1 MFITIT
7 YGPREINSGYQM
19 KSSLMLIVNSRLQI
33 PLREFTFSYA
43 RSGGPGG
50 QNVNKVNTKATLRWP
65 MRTSPSLPEAVRGRF
80 LAKYGGKL
88 TTDGDLL
95 ITSQRFRDA
104 GRNTADCLEKL
115 RRMLISV
122 AEAPKSRRPTKPT
135 KASVRRRLDQKRRQ
149 SGRKHQRRTSDN
161 EE

>member
-1 MFITIT
+1 M
-7 YGPREINSGYQM
+7 
-19 KSSLMLIVNSRLQI
+19 
-33 PLREFTFSYA
+33 REFTFTFA

-65 MRTSPSLPEAVRGRF
+65 VKASMSMPEAVRSRF
-80 LAKYGGKL
+80 LAKFGGKL
-88 TTDGDLL
+88 TSDGDLL

-122 AEAPKSRRPTKPT
+122 AERPKSRRPTKPT
-135 KASVRRRLDQKRRQ
+135 KASVQRRLEQKRRQ
-149 SGRKHQRRTSDN
+149 SGRKRRRRLPDD
-161 EE
+161 E

>member
-7 YGPREINSGYQM
+7 YGPREINSGNQM
-19 KSSLMLIVNSRLQI
+19 KSSLMLIVNSRLQL

-65 MRTSPSLPEAVRGRF
+65 MRTSASLPEAVRARF

-95 ITSQRFRDA
+95 ITSQRYRDA

-115 RRMLISV
+115 RHMLISV
-122 AEAPKSRRPTKPT
+122 ADAPKSRRPTKPT

-149 SGRKHQRRTSDN
+149 AGRKTQRRTSDS